1 MSDLDRINR
10 ELAEVVDAL
19 NATPRD
25 DFAARHALRTRQ
37 DELRELAAQ
46 FRVDADEQRST
57 EDLERELAAREAQ
70 ITEIYGSAMEQ
81 VSQSGGG
88 GPGGAA
94 LTAAAEGGLVGKGR
108 DAMGAAA
115 VRQRIAR
122 LRQILDARAAAAES
136 AGPES

>member
-1 MSDLDRINR
+1 MDEPVQDLDAVNR

-19 NATPRD
+19 NATPTD

-57 EDLERELAAREAQ
+57 EDLRRELAARETQ
-70 ITEIYGSAMEQ
+70 ITAIYGAAMEQ

-88 GPGGAA
+88 GGDFGSPV
-94 LTAAAEGGLVGKGR
+94 AAAEGGLTAKGR
-108 DAMGAAA
+108 DATGAPEI
-115 VRQRIAR
+115 RSRISR
-122 LRQILDARAAAAES
+122 LREILAAREAD
-136 AGPES
+136 